1 MNNSFTLI
9 NDDTEK
15 VISISTFSI
24 VLFCMVF
31 VCVLSFFLF
40 DIQNSLKIIK
50 NRLRIGDQ
58 IPYANIHMQTLT
70 TDQQNML

>member
-1 MNNSFTLI
+1 MNDSFTLI
-9 NDDTEK
+9 NDDAEK

-50 NRLRIGDQ
+50 NGLRTSNQ
-58 IPYANIHMQTLT
+58 IPYANIHIQTPCE
-70 TDQQNML
+70 QQHDML